1 MFRISIAYNHPEN
14 PEAFLAHYRS
24 VHAPLTAKMPGII
37 SFEWGVSE
45 TLDGS
50 QPAHFV
56 VGNLNFPSK
65 EDAIAALG
73 SEEGKAGADD
83 MPNFAGAGFVMDMH
97 EVEVA

>member
-1 MFRISIAYNHPEN
+1 MFRITIAYNHPEN
-14 PEAFLAHYRS
+14 PDAFLAHYRS
-24 VHAPLTAKMPGII
+24 VHAPLTATMPGIS

-50 QPAHFV
+50 TPAHFV

-65 EDAIAALG
+65 DEAIAALG
-73 SEEGKAGADD
+73 SPEGKAGGED
-83 MPNFAGAGFVMDMH
+83 MANFAGAGFVMDMH